1 MGRIGVD
8 DYENYG
14 NGSGTNFFSLR
25 DDGEVATVRF
35 MYRDAK
41 DIVGYAAHKVKI
53 GDRDRFVNCLR
64 EYNEPVDKCPF
75 CRAHMFQTVKL
86 YVPVYNEDTKEVQLW
101 ERGKKFFGKLSS
113 LCSRYTS
120 ADTPLVAYKFEIERC
135 GKKGDKET
143 TYEIYPGKGGPDN
156 TTLED
161 LPEIPDALGVALLS
175 KTPEEMEYFLDNEE
189 FPPEG
194 GTGRRSR
201 DNDDRDDRRQADEQP
216 TRRTPRG
223 RGDREAF

>member
-86 YVPVYNEDTKEVQLW
+86 YVPVYNSRHRRLTGSPTKFK
-101 ERGKKFFGKLSS
+101 RR
-113 LCSRYTS
+113 CS
-120 ADTPLVAYKFEIERC
+120 IH
-135 GKKGDKET
+135 
-143 TYEIYPGKGGPDN
+143 
-156 TTLED
+156 
-161 LPEIPDALGVALLS
+161 
-175 KTPEEMEYFLDNEE
+175 
-189 FPPEG
+189 
-194 GTGRRSR
+194 GTFWR
-201 DNDDRDDRRQADEQP
+201 
-216 TRRTPRG
+216 
-223 RGDREAF
+223 